1 MGNLT
6 LIRHG
11 QASFGEKDYDN
22 LSDLG
27 RKQGNLLGE
36 YLNRQDVTFDQFFCG
51 DLKRQVATMQAINN
65 NYNPEILIGLN
76 EYEAETLI
84 ESYFSGDI
92 PFEIFQDK
100 KKYFRIM
107 RLALQKWQNNEL
119 KGLKNC
125 WYDFRHQVLGSLRYM
140 TKNTE
145 CNTLAVTSGGP
156 ISLILSE
163 IFKSAPSTMIDL
175 NLQIKNT
182 SITKIVVTKKRLY
195 LSEFNSTP
203 HLVNSNA
210 KMITYS

>member
-51 DLKRQVATMQAINN
+51 ELKRQVATMQAIHN
-65 NYNPEILIGLN
+65 NYKPEILIGLN

-84 ESYFSGDI
+84 ESYFSWDI

-100 KKYFRIM
+100 KKYFRVM

-125 WYDFRHQVLGSLRYM
+125 W
-140 TKNTE
+140 
-145 CNTLAVTSGGP
+145 
-156 ISLILSE
+156 
-163 IFKSAPSTMIDL
+163 
-175 NLQIKNT
+175 
-182 SITKIVVTKKRLY
+182 
-195 LSEFNSTP
+195 
-203 HLVNSNA
+203 
-210 KMITYS
+210 

>member
-36 YLNRQDVTFDQFFCG
+36 YFNRQDVTFDQFFCG
-51 DLKRQVATMQAINN
+51 DLKRQVATIQAINN
-65 NYNPEILIGLN
+65 NYKPEILIGLN
-76 EYEAETLI
+76 EYDAETLI

-125 WYDFRHQVLGSLRYM
+125 WYDFRHQVLESLKYM

-145 CNTLAVTSGGP
+145 SNTLAVTSGGP
-156 ISLILSE
+156 ISLMLSE

-195 LSEFNSTP
+195 LNEFNSTP
-203 HLVNSNA
+203 HLVNSGA

>member
-36 YLNRQDVTFDQFFCG
+36 YFNRQDVTFDQFFCG
-51 DLKRQVATMQAINN
+51 DLKRQVATIQAINN
-65 NYNPEILIGLN
+65 NYKPEILIGLN
-76 EYEAETLI
+76 EYDAETLI

-125 WYDFRHQVLGSLRYM
+125 WYDFRHQVLESLKYM

-145 CNTLAVTSGGP
+145 SNTLAVTSGGP
-156 ISLILSE
+156 ISLMLSE

-182 SITKIVVTKKRLY
+182 SITNI
-195 LSEFNSTP
+195 
-203 HLVNSNA
+203 
-210 KMITYS
+210 

>member
-51 DLKRQVATMQAINN
+51 DLKRQVATIQAINN
-65 NYNPEILIGLN
+65 NYKPEILIGLN

-125 WYDFRHQVLGSLRYM
+125 WYDFRHQVLESLRYM

-182 SITKIVVTKKRLY
+182 SITKIVVTKSKLV
-195 LSEFNSTP
+195 F
-203 HLVNSNA
+203 HLF
-210 KMITYS
+210 

>member
-1 MGNLT
+1 
-6 LIRHG
+6 
-11 QASFGEKDYDN
+11 
-22 LSDLG
+22 
-27 RKQGNLLGE
+27 
-36 YLNRQDVTFDQFFCG
+36 
-51 DLKRQVATMQAINN
+51 MQAINN
-65 NYNPEILIGLN
+65 NYKPKILMGLN

-125 WYDFRHQVLGSLRYM
+125 WYDFRHQILESLRYM

-182 SITKIVVTKKRLY
+182 SITKIVVTKKRVY

-203 HLVNSNA
+203 HFANSNA
-210 KMITYS
+210 KTITYS